1 MSLQDHHLSLPKG
14 PSSSIPTL
22 GSSVGV
28 ERVGVEPPQG
38 EACTWVFAHS
48 LKLLTLRNFP
58 SRPLTRLPALGE
70 KLIQDAS
77 EFIVNEPLGS
87 PTLILVFAVRNPA
100 HTLADCRCKGKRH

>member
-28 ERVGVEPPQG
+28 ERVGVEPPKVKPALG
-38 EACTWVFAHS
+38 FLLS

-77 EFIVNEPLGS
+77 EFIVNEPLES